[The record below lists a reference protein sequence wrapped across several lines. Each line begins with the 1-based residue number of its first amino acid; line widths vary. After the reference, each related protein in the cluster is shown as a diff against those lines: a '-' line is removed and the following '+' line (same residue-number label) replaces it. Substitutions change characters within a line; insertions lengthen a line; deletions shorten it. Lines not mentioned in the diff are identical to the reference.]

1 MANAISYVSK
11 YAPDLDKMIVQ
22 ESKTGFMADGAF
34 KARFTG
40 ARTVLLPELDFD
52 GLGDYDRVDGYS
64 KGGITLKHTPYT
76 LSMERSK
83 QLNIDAQ
90 DADES
95 GVPGLVGKTV
105 GEYTKQKVNPE
116 IDAYVLSTLYGI
128 AKEKGNTK
136 VYAAGTA
143 VADLLAQINACEAA
157 NGYTNEQMVAFVNPD
172 LYAALMT
179 SNELQRSIITSEFK
193 QGEIDL
199 KVKYI
204 NNCAIIPVAADRMKS
219 GYEFGDTGHTP
230 LADATDISAIIMPKS
245 AASLVKKVD
254 KVDTY
259 TPEQVQDMDAYRI
272 NFRLY
277 YDCFVTNQK
286 KGVIFAIG

>member
-1 MANAISYVSK
+1 MGNSISYASK
-11 YAPDLDKMIVQ
+11 YAPELDKMIVQ
-22 ESKTGFMADGAF
+22 ESKTGFLADAAF
-34 KARFTG
+34 KAKFTG
-40 ARTVLLPELDFD
+40 ARTVLLPEIDFD
-52 GLGDYDRVDGYS
+52 GLGDYDRVEGYS
-64 KGGITLKHTPYT
+64 KGGINLEHKPYT

-95 GVPGLVGKTV
+95 GVPSLVGKLV
-105 GEYTKQKVNPE
+105 GEYTRTKVNPE
-116 IDAYVLSTLYGI
+116 IDAYVLSTLYAV

-136 VYAAGTA
+136 AFAAASA
-143 VADLLAQINACEAA
+143 VADMLAQINACEAA

-172 LYAALMT
+172 MYAALMT

-193 QGEIDL
+193 QGEINL
-199 KVKYI
+199 KVKHI
-204 NNCAIIPVAADRMKS
+204 NNCAIIPVAADRMKT
-219 GYEFGDTGHTP
+219 GYDFGENGHTP
-230 LADATDISAIIMPKS
+230 LEAATDVSAIIMPKS

-277 YDCFVTNQK
+277 YDCFVTNSK